1 MHQWRLDVRR
11 RGGGVRI
18 RLRNRDGYDRQWSGR
33 LARRLCREMALMPG
47 EGCCSKARVW
57 QLFLLAGL
65 LDQDSMNGGS
75 QMNDTTVAVS
85 SVDAVAGTEAGSDAV
100 WTRRL
105 RDHGLLPTRPR
116 RMIARHI
123 LGEARHFTADELM
136 GELQQAGCRCA
147 RATVYNTL
155 NEFVEQGLLQVLHV
169 DSGRAIYD
177 TVTAPHAHIYNVDTG
192 ELFDLDPE
200 EAWVHNLPSLPP
212 GTSLE
217 GVQLVFRVSEKSL
230 AGEGIDRELDS

>member
-11 RGGGVRI
+11 RDGGVRI
-18 RLRNRDGYDRQWSGR
+18 RLRNRDGYARQWSGH

-47 EGCCSKARVW
+47 EGCCSKSRVW
-57 QLFLLAGL
+57 QLFLLAGTL
-65 LDQDSMNGGS
+65 EQETRDG
-75 QMNDTTVAVS
+75 
-85 SVDAVAGTEAGSDAV
+85 GTEMNETAMRLESEKTDVGAEGSSDAV

-136 GELQQAGCRCA
+136 GELQQSGCRCA

-200 EAWVHNLPSLPP
+200 QAWIHNLPPLPA

-230 AGEGIDRELDS
+230 AGEGLERGLDS